1 MAELLDSA
9 AELGG
14 GGADEQ
20 GRKRKADVQVLYEI
34 ADRIVDRARL
44 FDPPVDVFPAVKDGQ
59 GLAVVDRQL
68 MLSVAALHL
77 RSQRAGT
84 AQGNGSLL
92 AELDFLARS
101 QHQIGSASGRE
112 RGCQNG

>member
-20 GRKRKADVQVLYEI
+20 GRKRKADVQILYEI

-84 AQGNGSLL
+84 
-92 AELDFLARS
+92 RS
-101 QHQIGSASGRE
+101 EE
-112 RGCQNG
+112 RRVGKECVSTCRSRWSPDH